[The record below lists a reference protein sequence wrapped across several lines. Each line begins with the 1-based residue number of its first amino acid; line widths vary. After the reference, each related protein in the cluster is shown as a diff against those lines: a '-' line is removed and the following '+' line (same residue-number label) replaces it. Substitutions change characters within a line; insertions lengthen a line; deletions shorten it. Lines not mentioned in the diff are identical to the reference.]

1 MHGKERDIASL
12 ELPCMPPDKPI
23 RERLNEPVGEE
34 GAFFLIDGR
43 PCILFAEWDYAE
55 DWSGEFVRPIEPP
68 GAASPAQPLAAA
80 EFWALVQSLLAVRPA
95 GPR

>member
-1 MHGKERDIASL
+1 VL
-12 ELPCMPPDKPI
+12 
-23 RERLNEPVGEE
+23 
-34 GAFFLIDGR
+34 
-43 PCILFAEWDYAE
+43 LFAEWDYAE